1 MMSFLVPAL
10 CILLLALGL
19 LLRPLFFGKQTAS
32 ISRRQMNAAIY
43 REELEKLEQERQSGQ
58 IDTASYEIAH
68 AELRQRLFQDTQEV
82 DDQASFGSTKKTIIF
97 VCLAIVV
104 LSSGIYFYQGDAL
117 KVAEENAK
125 HPVSQADVE
134 KMVSEFAAK
143 MEKDPTNLKGWACL
157 LYTSDAADE

>member
-58 IDTASYEIAH
+58 IDTTSYEIAH

-82 DDQASFGSTKKTIIF
+82 DDQASFG
-97 VCLAIVV
+97 
-104 LSSGIYFYQGDAL
+104 
-117 KVAEENAK
+117 
-125 HPVSQADVE
+125 
-134 KMVSEFAAK
+134 
-143 MEKDPTNLKGWACL
+143 
-157 LYTSDAADE
+157 